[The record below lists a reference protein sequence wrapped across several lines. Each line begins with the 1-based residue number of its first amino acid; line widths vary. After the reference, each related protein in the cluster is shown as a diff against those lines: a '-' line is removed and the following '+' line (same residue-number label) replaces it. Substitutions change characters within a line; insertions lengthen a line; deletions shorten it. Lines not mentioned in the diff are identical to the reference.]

1 MPRCIGRL
9 AGWRLGSIAVVS
21 KLATSYWSTWIT
33 PPEFVVSWYACA
45 MLGAVAVSTNTH
57 SVARDLEY
65 FAQHTAAVCA
75 ITQPAFARLVRDA
88 CPALQFVVVTDHD
101 AGEIDPQYGDVCE
114 DIQGLHYAD
123 MLMDEALP
131 GLERLSSRNLSVQFT
146 SGTTSR
152 PQGGA
157 LDSCEWSV
165 GREGV
170 CHPYAV
176 AS

>member
-33 PPEFVVSWYACA
+33 PLSLSSVGTLAPCW
-45 MLGAVAVSTNTH
+45 GAVAVSTNTH

-101 AGEIDPQYGDVCE
+101 AGEIDPQ
-114 DIQGLHYAD
+114 
-123 MLMDEALP
+123 
-131 GLERLSSRNLSVQFT
+131 SVMFARIFKACIT
-146 SGTTSR
+146 LT
-152 PQGGA
+152 
-157 LDSCEWSV
+157 C
-165 GREGV
+165 
-170 CHPYAV
+170 
-176 AS
+176 